1 MYGVEIET
9 VSARYTVNFNTLPS
23 LLNQKIQDIK
33 EFFWDYDPDR
43 ETYDYLESEVDSL
56 DFDGANVE
64 IINNDSSKNI
74 IE

>member
-1 MYGVEIET
+1 VYGVEIET